1 MRLYLASRSP
11 RRRELLTQM
20 GVAFDTLIFRGGL
33 RSRLTQQ
40 MLVDEAGMV
49 VPRVAGGYKAMRRFL
64 LDTLDAQAAQ
74 ALDLPAVQYD
84 EAAFRY
90 ALNADAMAT
99 EKLAEGIRAFA
110 ADTVKLEQLLLAP

>member
-1 MRLYLASRSP
+1 MRA
-11 RRRELLTQM
+11 
-20 GVAFDTLIFRGGL
+20 
-33 RSRLTQQ
+33 
-40 MLVDEAGMV
+40 
-49 VPRVAGGYKAMRRFL
+49 
-64 LDTLDAQAAQ
+64 LDAQAAQ

-110 ADTVKLEQLLLAP
+110 VDAAKLDQLLLAA